1 MISKV
6 WYLVLKLITYITPF
20 MIFDAVYA
28 LLVDHSTMLSL
39 SFLFPAIWVIFL
51 WTLFMNNPPPEKLT
65 LRESF
70 QVAGL
75 GWLLMSF
82 VGALPFFLSGYLDPL
97 DAWFESMSGFTAT
110 GLSMFSNVESLPR
123 SILLWRSLT
132 EWIGGVGVI
141 ALFLSVMYRT
151 SKVVQ
156 TLYFAEGR
164 SDKTEPTIIG
174 TVRKIWLI
182 YVFYTFL
189 FAFIFFILGA
199 PFFDS
204 INIAMTALA
213 TGGFAVTNNSIA
225 AYPPGVAVAMIF
237 AMAFG
242 GISFVSHI
250 NLFKGRFRE
259 FFTIEVKAMLVI
271 VLLFYLMMF
280 PHLMARGMSFWGA
293 TLNANFHIVS
303 ALTGTGFSI
312 SDLGKMSD
320 YEKTI
325 LTLAMIFGGA
335 YGSTAS
341 ALKLIRVVVLFY
353 GIAWYVKVR
362 LAPKSAVIPFKI
374 GKKVFEPAEVRDV
387 SIYTTT
393 YLLFLLAGAMVFML
407 YGNSLANSLFEVA
420 SAEGNVGLSVGI
432 TSHTMP
438 WVEKIVL
445 ILEMWFGRLEI
456 YPVLLMF
463 VDIFKK

>member
-1 MISKV
+1 MNRV
-6 WYLVLKLITYITPF
+6 WYFVLKLTTYITPF
-20 MIFDAVYA
+20 MIFDAFYA
-28 LLVDHSTMLSL
+28 LVVDHSASIALA
-39 SFLFPAIWVIFL
+39 FLFPAIWVIFL
-51 WTLFMNNPPPEKLT
+51 WTLFMNEHPPEKLT

-70 QVAGL
+70 KIAAF

-82 VGALPFFLSGYLDPL
+82 IGSLPYFLAGYLNPL

-110 GLSMFSNVESLPR
+110 GLSMFTDVESLPR

-182 YVFYTFL
+182 YVFYTFF
-189 FAFIFFILGA
+189 FAFIFFMLGA
-199 PFFDS
+199 PLFDS

-225 AYPPGVAVAMIF
+225 AYSPWVAVAMIF

-250 NLFKGRFRE
+250 NLFKGRIRD

-271 VLLFYLMMF
+271 VALFFIMLA
-280 PHLMARGMSFWGA
+280 PHLITEGLGFWSSV
-293 TLNANFHIVS
+293 LSSNFHIVS

-312 SDLGKMSD
+312 GDLSKWSD
-320 YEKTI
+320 YDKTI
-325 LTLAMIFGGA
+325 LTVSMVFGGA

-353 GIAWYVKVR
+353 GIFWYIKVR
-362 LAPKSAVIPFKI
+362 LAPRSAIIPFKI
-374 GKKVFEPAEVRDV
+374 GKKVFEPTEVRDV

-393 YLLFLLAGAMVFML
+393 YLLFLFIGAMIFTL
-407 YGNSLANSLFEVA
+407 YGNSLADSLFEVA

-432 TSHTMP
+432 TTPFMP
-438 WVEKIVL
+438 WIEKLVL

-456 YPVLLMF
+456 FPVLIMF

>member
-1 MISKV
+1 MKRV
-6 WYLVLKLITYITPF
+6 WYFVLKLTTYITPF
-20 MIFDAVYA
+20 MIFDSVYA
-28 LLVDHSTMLSL
+28 LIVDRNVIITL
-39 SFLFPAIWVIFL
+39 SFLFPAIWILFI
-51 WTLFMNNPPPEKLT
+51 WTLVMNEKPPEKLT

-70 QVAGL
+70 KIAAG
-75 GWLLMSF
+75 GWLLMSII
-82 VGALPFFLSGYLDPL
+82 GGIPYLLSGYLNPL

-110 GLSMFSNVESLPR
+110 GLTMFPDVESLPR

-151 SKVVQ
+151 SRVVQ
-156 TLYFAEGR
+156 NLYFAEGR

-182 YVFYTFL
+182 YVFYTFF
-189 FAFIFFILGA
+189 FAFIFFLLGA
-199 PFFDS
+199 PIFDS

-225 AYPPGVAVAMIF
+225 AYSPWVAVAVIF
-237 AMAFG
+237 AMAAG

-250 NLFKGRFRE
+250 NLFKGRIRN

-271 VLLFYLMMF
+271 VGIFFLMMA
-280 PHLMARGMSFWGA
+280 PHLIMNGVDFWSA
-293 TLNANFHIVS
+293 ILQSSFHIVS
-303 ALTGTGFSI
+303 ALTGTGFDI
-312 SDLGKMSD
+312 SDLSTLSD
-320 YEKTI
+320 YDKTI
-325 LTLAMIFGGA
+325 LIISMVFGGA

-353 GIAWYVKVR
+353 GIFWYIKVR
-362 LAPKSAVIPFKI
+362 LAPRSAIIPFKI

-393 YLLFLLAGAMVFML
+393 YLLFLFMGATVLML
-407 YGNSLANSLFEVA
+407 YGNSLADSLFEVA

-432 TSHTMP
+432 TSPFMP

-456 YPVLLMF
+456 FPVLIMF
-463 VDIFKK
+463 VDLFKK

>member
-1 MISKV
+1 MMKV
-6 WYLVLKLITYITPF
+6 WYFSLKLLTYITPF
-20 MIFDAVYA
+20 MIFDSVYA
-28 LLVDHSTMLSL
+28 LIADKSVIISL
-39 SFLFPAIWVIFL
+39 SFLFPAIWVLFL
-51 WTLFMNNPPPEKLT
+51 WTLVMDKKVPERLT

-70 QVAGL
+70 KVAGI
-75 GWLLMSF
+75 GWLMMSF
-82 VGALPFFLSGYLDPL
+82 VGGIPYFLSGYLNPV

-110 GLSMFSNVESLPR
+110 GLTMFPNVQSLPK

-156 TLYFAEGR
+156 SLYFAEGR
-164 SDKTEPTIIG
+164 SDKTEPTIVG

-182 YVFYTFL
+182 YVFYTFF
-189 FAFIFFILGA
+189 FAFIFFLLGA
-199 PFFDS
+199 PIFDS
-204 INIAMTALA
+204 FNIAMTALA

-225 AYPPGVAVAMIF
+225 AYPPGVAIAMIF

-250 NLFKGRFRE
+250 NLFKGHIRK
-259 FFTIEVKAMLVI
+259 FFSLEVKAMIAI
-271 VLLFYLMMF
+271 VFVLFLMMI
-280 PHLMARGMSFWGA
+280 PHLTLTGKNVGGA
-293 TLNANFHIVS
+293 ILDSLFHIVS

-312 SDLGKMSD
+312 ANLATLSD
-320 YEKTI
+320 YDKTI
-325 LTLAMIFGGA
+325 LTIAMIFGGA

-353 GIAWYVKVR
+353 GIFWYIKVR
-362 LAPKSAVIPFKI
+362 LAPKTAIIPFKI
-374 GKKVFEPAEVRDV
+374 GKKVFAPTEVRDV
-387 SIYTTT
+387 SIYSTT
-393 YLLFLLAGAMVFML
+393 YILLLFAGAMILML

-432 TSHTMP
+432 TAPTMP
-438 WVEKIVL
+438 LVEKIVL

-456 YPVLLMF
+456 FPVLIMI
-463 VDIFKK
+463 VDIFRR

>member
-1 MISKV
+1 MNRVLYFS
-6 WYLVLKLITYITPF
+6 LKLLTYITPF
-20 MIFDAVYA
+20 MILDSLYA
-28 LLVDHSTMLSL
+28 LFVDKNVIIAL
-39 SFLFPAIWVIFL
+39 SFLFPSIWILFI
-51 WTLFMNNPPPEKLT
+51 WTIVMNEKPPERLT

-70 QVAGL
+70 KIAAG
-75 GWLLMSF
+75 GWLLMSL
-82 VGALPFFLSGYLDPL
+82 VGGLPYFLSGYLSPL

-110 GLSMFSNVESLPR
+110 GLTMFPDVESLPK

-151 SKVVQ
+151 SRVVQ
-156 TLYFAEGR
+156 NLYFAEGR

-182 YVFYTFL
+182 YVFYTFF
-189 FAFIFFILGA
+189 FALVFFILGA
-199 PFFDS
+199 PLFDS

-225 AYPPGVAVAMIF
+225 AYPPAVAVAMIF

-250 NLFKGRFRE
+250 NLFKGRVRD

-271 VLLFYLMMF
+271 VGFFFLMMT
-280 PHLMARGMSFWGA
+280 PHLMTEGMSFW
-293 TLNANFHIVS
+293 NASLSSSFHIVS
-303 ALTGTGFSI
+303 SLTGTGFSI
-312 SDLGKMSD
+312 GDLSKLSD
-320 YEKTI
+320 YDKTI
-325 LTLAMIFGGA
+325 LTIAMVFGGA

-341 ALKLIRVVVLFY
+341 ALKLIRVIVLFY
-353 GIAWYVKVR
+353 GIFWYIKVR
-362 LAPKSAVIPFKI
+362 LAPRSAIIPFKI
-374 GKKVFEPAEVRDV
+374 GKKVFEPSEVRDV
-387 SIYTTT
+387 SIYATT
-393 YLLFLLAGAMVFML
+393 YILFLLIGAMILML
-407 YGNSLANSLFEVA
+407 YGNSFADSAFEVA

-432 TSHTMP
+432 TSPTMP
-438 WVEKIVL
+438 IIEKIVL

-456 YPVLLMF
+456 FPVLLMLADF
-463 VDIFKK
+463 VKR

>member
-1 MISKV
+1 MRA
-6 WYLVLKLITYITPF
+6 WYFVLKLTTYITPF
-20 MIFDAVYA
+20 MIFESAYA
-28 LLVDHSTMLSL
+28 LIADKNVIISL
-39 SFLFPAIWVIFL
+39 SFLFPAIWI
-51 WTLFMNNPPPEKLT
+51 LFVWSLVMNEKPPEKLT

-70 QVAGL
+70 KIAAG

-82 VGALPFFLSGYLDPL
+82 IGGIPYFLSGYLSPL

-110 GLSMFSNVESLPR
+110 GLTMFTDVESLPR

-151 SKVVQ
+151 SRVVQ
-156 TLYFAEGR
+156 NLYFAEGR

-182 YVFYTFL
+182 YVFYTFF
-189 FAFIFFILGA
+189 FAFIFFLLGA
-199 PFFDS
+199 PIFDS

-225 AYPPGVAVAMIF
+225 AYSPWLAFAMIF

-250 NLFKGRFRE
+250 NLFKGRIRD

-271 VLLFYLMMF
+271 VSIFILMMA
-280 PHLMARGMSFWGA
+280 PHLMLNGVDFWSA
-293 TLNANFHIVS
+293 LLQSSFHIVS
-303 ALTGTGFSI
+303 ALTGTGFDI
-312 SDLGKMSD
+312 SDLSTLSD
-320 YEKTI
+320 YDKTI
-325 LTLAMIFGGA
+325 LTISMIFGGA
-335 YGSTAS
+335 YGSNAS
-341 ALKLIRVVVLFY
+341 ALKLIRVIVLFY
-353 GIAWYVKVR
+353 GIFWYIKVR
-362 LAPKSAVIPFKI
+362 LAPRSAIIPFKI
-374 GKKVFEPAEVRDV
+374 GKKVFEPTEVRDV

-393 YLLFLLAGAMVFML
+393 YLFFLLIGATVFML
-407 YGNSLANSLFEVA
+407 YGHSLADSLFEVA

-432 TSHTMP
+432 TSPFMP
-438 WVEKIVL
+438 WVEKVVL

-456 YPVLLMF
+456 FPVLLMLADF
-463 VDIFKK
+463 FKR

>member
-1 MISKV
+1 MNRTLYFVVK
-6 WYLVLKLITYITPF
+6 LVTYITPF
-20 MIFDAVYA
+20 LVFDAFYA
-28 LLVDHSTMLSL
+28 LVVDHNVILTL
-39 SFLFPAIWVIFL
+39 SFLFPAIWVLFI
-51 WTLFMNNPPPEKLT
+51 WTVFMSTPPPQSLT

-70 QVAGL
+70 KVAAL
-75 GWLLMSF
+75 GWLLMSI
-82 VGALPFFLSGYLDPL
+82 VGGIPYFLSGYLNPL
-97 DAWFESMSGFTAT
+97 DSWFESMSGFTAT
-110 GLSMFSNVESLPR
+110 GLTMFADVESLPK

-151 SKVVQ
+151 SRIVQ

-182 YVFYTFL
+182 YLFYTL
-189 FAFIFFILGA
+189 FFALIFYILGA
-199 PFFDS
+199 PAFDA
-204 INIAMTALA
+204 INISMTALA

-225 AYPPGVAVAMIF
+225 AYPVGVSIAMIF
-237 AMAFG
+237 AMAMG

-250 NLFKGRFRE
+250 NLFKGRVRD
-259 FFTIEVKAMLVI
+259 FFTIEVKAMMVI
-271 VLLFYLMMF
+271 VAVSVLITV
-280 PHLMARGMSFWGA
+280 PHLVLLGYSPENA
-293 TLNANFHIVS
+293 TLNSTFHIVS

-312 SDLGKMSD
+312 SDLGSLTD

-325 LTLAMIFGGA
+325 LSIMMIFGGA

-353 GIAWYVKVR
+353 GIFWYIKVR
-362 LAPKSAVIPFKI
+362 LAPRSAVIPFKI
-374 GKKVFEPAEVRDV
+374 GKKVFEPTEVRDV

-393 YLLFLLAGAMVFML
+393 YLLFLLFGAMIFML
-407 YGNSLANSLFEVA
+407 YGNSLADSIFEVA

-432 TSHTMP
+432 TSATMP
-438 WVEKIVL
+438 IVEKIVL

-456 YPVLLMF
+456 FPVLIMLA
-463 VDIFKK
+463 DIVKK